1 MSMLPVWIVSSLN
14 GKLGIQC
21 PYKDCGGKAVVSRQ
35 WGQPRLV
42 PRGDKDSHDA
52 PEPLFVMVVGRSC
65 TYCSRSSQVPERFK
79 GGRPRG

>member
-1 MSMLPVWIVSSLN
+1 
-14 GKLGIQC
+14 
-21 PYKDCGGKAVVSRQ
+21 VSRQ